1 MVETDK
7 NGAEKNPAEKK
18 AFKAREFPVL
28 ARADVGKRI
37 AAALVD
43 GLLAYF
49 ICFIPYIG
57 GLIGAA
63 YLAIR
68 DALPLSGEAGQ
79 SLGKKMLGLRAVRT
93 PEGTPCDYATSA
105 LRNLPF
111 IIPALMMMRP
121 GMGWVFGSLFWM
133 VVFVV
138 ETLLIIADE
147 HGQRIGDRIAK
158 TVVVEV

>member
-1 MVETDK
+1 M
-7 NGAEKNPAEKK
+7 AEQEKKIAEKK
-18 AFKAREFPVL
+18 PVEKKAVKAREPSSL

-43 GLLAYF
+43 GLMTYL
-49 ICFIPYIG
+49 ICFIPYLG

-63 YLAIR
+63 YMAFR
-68 DALPLSGEAGQ
+68 DALPLGGEAGQ
-79 SLGKKMLGLRAVRT
+79 SLGKKLLGLRAVRV
-93 PEGTPCDYATSA
+93 PEGTSCDYVTSA

-121 GMGWVFGSLFWM
+121 GMGWVVGSLFWGI
-133 VVFVV
+133 VFVV
-138 ETLLIIADE
+138 ETLLVIADE

-158 TVVVEV
+158 TAVVEA